1 MAIRDNLERIKE
13 RIEAACQR
21 SGRKSSEIRL
31 MGVSKFQSLAA
42 IQEAWEAGLRL
53 FGESRL
59 QEARDKLAKRHE
71 LFPGMELHMI
81 GPLQRNKVRQA
92 LLLFDCIQSI
102 DRPEV
107 LEEIEKRHSGG
118 PPIPILLE
126 LHTGEASKTGF
137 PTVDA
142 LSEAIEYVLAG
153 RACVIRG
160 LMTMAPYTSD
170 TSLVRQSFR
179 TLFQAKQRL
188 LQRFPGL
195 DLSILSMGMSSDF
208 EIAIEEGSTLV
219 RIGTALFG
227 ERDKKEGQ

>member
-21 SGRKSSEIRL
+21 SGRKSSEIRI
-31 MGVSKFQSLAA
+31 MGVSKFQSLSA
-42 IQEAWEAGLRL
+42 IQEAWDAGLRL
-53 FGESRL
+53 FGESRV
-59 QEARDKLAKRHE
+59 QEVRDKLAQRHD

-92 LLLFDCIQSI
+92 LFLFDCIQSI
-102 DRPEV
+102 DRAEV
-107 LEEIEKRHSGG
+107 LEEIEKRYSGG
-118 PPIPILLE
+118 GRFPILLE
-126 LHTGEASKTGF
+126 LHTGEDSKTGF

-142 LSEAIEYVLAG
+142 LSEAVEYVLAG

-188 LQRFPGL
+188 LQRFPEL

>member
-31 MGVSKFQSLAA
+31 MGVSKFQSLPA

-53 FGESRL
+53 FGESRV
-59 QEARDKLAKRHE
+59 QEARDKLEKRHD
-71 LFPGMELHMI
+71 LFPEMELHMI
-81 GPLQRNKVRQA
+81 GRLQRNKVRQA

-102 DRPEV
+102 DRLEV
-107 LEEIEKRHSGG
+107 LEEIERRYSGG
-118 PPIPILLE
+118 PPFPILLE

-142 LSEAIEYVLAG
+142 LSSAVERVLAG
-153 RACVIRG
+153 RACIVRG
-160 LMTMAPYTSD
+160 LMTMAPYTDD
-170 TSLVRQSFR
+170 TSLIRRSFR
-179 TLFQAKQRL
+179 TLFQAKQQL
-188 LQRFPGL
+188 LVRFPDL

-208 EIAIEEGSTLV
+208 EIAIEEGSTLI

-227 ERDKKEGQ
+227 ERRERENT